1 MKVLKSLVPLVAIAS
16 LVFFSNCG
24 SDSTET
30 PIQDQQLAKLTAT
43 WNIASASR
51 DGVAVDYPGFK
62 LTISGTAGATS
73 FDYSTQGR
81 PALSPWKSSGKWSFG
96 QSVETQIIRDPSP
109 PPPAPPNPDEL
120 QMTYV
125 VTDTSLQL
133 TFTFNGNGYTNP
145 RVGVVKGNWV
155 FNFTK

>member
-81 PALSPWKSSGKWSFG
+81 PTLSPWKSSGKWSFG
-96 QSVETQIIRDPSP
+96 QSVETQIIRDPGT
-109 PPPAPPNPDEL
+109 ADEL

-125 VTDTSLQL
+125 VTDNSLQL
-133 TFTFNGNGYTNP
+133 TFTYNGNGFN
-145 RVGVVKGNWV
+145 RVEVVKGQWV

>member
-51 DGVAVDYPGFK
+51 DGVAVDYTGFK

-96 QSVETQIIRDPSP
+96 QSVETQIIRDPGT
-109 PPPAPPNPDEL
+109 ADEL

-125 VTDTSLQL
+125 VTDNSLQL
-133 TFTFNGNGYTNP
+133 TFTYNGNGFS
-145 RVGVVKGNWV
+145 RVGVVKGQWV
-155 FNFTK
+155 FTFTK

>member
-1 MKVLKSLVPLVAIAS
+1 M
-16 LVFFSNCG
+16 
-24 SDSTET
+24 
-30 PIQDQQLAKLTAT
+30 AKLTAT

-51 DGVAVDYPGFK
+51 DGVAVDYTGFK

-96 QSVETQIIRDPSP
+96 QSVETQIIRDPGT
-109 PPPAPPNPDEL
+109 ADEL

-125 VTDTSLQL
+125 VTDNSLQL
-133 TFTFNGNGYTNP
+133 TFTYNGNGFS
-145 RVGVVKGNWV
+145 RVGVVKGQWV
-155 FNFTK
+155 FTFTK

>member
-24 SDSTET
+24 PDSTET

-62 LTISGTAGATS
+62 LTISGTAGDTS
-73 FDYSTQGR
+73 FDYSTQG
-81 PALSPWKSSGKWSFG
+81 
-96 QSVETQIIRDPSP
+96 
-109 PPPAPPNPDEL
+109 
-120 QMTYV
+120 
-125 VTDTSLQL
+125 
-133 TFTFNGNGYTNP
+133 
-145 RVGVVKGNWV
+145 
-155 FNFTK
+155 

>member
-1 MKVLKSLVPLVAIAS
+1 MKVLKSLVSLVAIAA
-16 LVFFSNCG
+16 LVLFSNCG
-24 SDSTET
+24 DDPSEP
-30 PIQDQQLAKLTAT
+30 PIQDQQLEKLAAT

-51 DGVAVDYPGFK
+51 DGVAVDYTGFK
-62 LTISGTAGATS
+62 LTISGTPGATS

-96 QSVETQIIRDPSP
+96 QSVETQIIRDPGT
-109 PPPAPPNPDEL
+109 ADEL

-133 TFTFNGNGYTNP
+133 TFTFNGNGYSNP
-145 RVGVVKGNWV
+145 RVGVVRGQWV